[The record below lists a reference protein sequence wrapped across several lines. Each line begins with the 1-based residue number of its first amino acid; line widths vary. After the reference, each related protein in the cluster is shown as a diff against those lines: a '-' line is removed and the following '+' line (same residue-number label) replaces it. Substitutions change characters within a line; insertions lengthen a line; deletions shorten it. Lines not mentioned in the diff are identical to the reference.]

1 MRSWFITLE
10 GIEGLGKSTN
20 MAFIEAYLRNAGH
33 DVVVTREPGG
43 TAVAERI
50 RDLILHSKPDEISA
64 LAELMLMFAAR
75 ADHLA
80 QVIKPALAA
89 GRTVLCDRFTDAT
102 FAYQGGGRNLDE
114 TKIVALRDLVQGDL
128 RPDLTLLLDAS
139 LETSAARMAGRAVQD
154 RFEQEELTFF
164 GRVQARYRAIAA
176 AEPQRVKVINADQ
189 TLDNVQNDIKEILDN
204 TLK

>member
-1 MRSWFITLE
+1 
-10 GIEGLGKSTN
+10 
-20 MAFIEAYLRNAGH
+20 MAFIEAYLRNTGK

-43 TAVAERI
+43 TVIAERI
-50 RDLILHSKPDEISA
+50 RELILHSKPDEMSD

-114 TKIVALRDLVQGDL
+114 TKIAALRDLVQGDL
-128 RPDLTLLLDAS
+128 RPDLTLLLDAP
-139 LETSAARMAGRAVQD
+139 LETSAARMAGRAMQD
-154 RFEQEELTFF
+154 RFEQEELAFF

-176 AEPQRVKVINADQ
+176 AEPGRVKLINADQ
-189 TLDNVQNDIKEILDN
+189 PLEDVQNEIREILDIS
-204 TLK
+204 LK